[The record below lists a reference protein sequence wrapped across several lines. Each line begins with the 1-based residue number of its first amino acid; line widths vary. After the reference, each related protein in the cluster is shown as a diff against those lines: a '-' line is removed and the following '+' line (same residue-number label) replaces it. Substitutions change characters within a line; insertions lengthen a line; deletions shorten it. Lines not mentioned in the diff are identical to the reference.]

1 MTTDFPDRLL
11 TLSDGRPGLRTSLP
25 IEIRIP
31 SDPVGPLPPPGA
43 CLDFISSDET
53 LDRYNEIISASGWNL
68 TNYQRNP
75 VFQNAHQQGDIIHTL
90 GRALTTEIH
99 AGKLVQCI
107 QFATDINPMAKIAY
121 GLYKGKFLNAVSV
134 GFVPVRWEKGTD
146 KTTYRRKFLEQE
158 LLEVSAVSIPANP
171 NALALAYKSG
181 SLEKSDLR
189 DLADLI
195 RHTLERSAD
204 FQSAVSPISNR
215 QGHELF
221 RLARDL
227 KKLLHP

>member
-1 MTTDFPDRLL
+1 
-11 TLSDGRPGLRTSLP
+11 
-25 IEIRIP
+25 
-31 SDPVGPLPPPGA
+31 
-43 CLDFISSDET
+43 
-53 LDRYNEIISASGWNL
+53 
-68 TNYQRNP
+68 
-75 VFQNAHQQGDIIHTL
+75 
-90 GRALTTEIH
+90 
-99 AGKLVQCI
+99 
-107 QFATDINPMAKIAY
+107 
-121 GLYKGKFLNAVSV
+121 
-134 GFVPVRWEKGTD
+134 
-146 KTTYRRKFLEQE
+146 
-158 LLEVSAVSIPANP
+158 LEVSAVSIPANP

-181 SLEKSDLR
+181 ALEKSDLR